1 MSALIAFSMKL
12 ANGTYQNFTISVN
25 DETDMYGNNVSMWV
39 EQTKE
44 ERDARA
50 KRTFIGNGK
59 VIWTNGIIKLSEKQN
74 KQGLTG
80 VDVDLSSQ
88 PNAAPSLGPQQN
100 IIVDNSQYDEFNQD
114 TVGDDDLPF

>member
-74 KQGLTG
+74 KQGLSG

-88 PNAAPSLGPQQN
+88 PNPAPSLGPQQN
-100 IIVDNSQYDEFNQD
+100 IIADNSQYDEFNQE
-114 TVGDDDLPF
+114 TVNDDDLPF